1 MIDMKSQWIS
11 SKYETPGWQSFRISF
26 QIFILISILF
36 SLSCDLLIEERPPS
50 IDDPRVIRAAQK
62 RVEDYKTR
70 RLVTCRLEIVQDAEV
85 HVDTTLARLIDR
97 HLADLFDFPDRPERP
112 LWPDPVKID
121 SGFVAAPLFDSL
133 VFPRKAKDTSWFPEN
148 FPNADIPDSILK
160 RYLDTLLIRKSD
172 TLKFILPDSV
182 IPGVTKDQ

>member
-1 MIDMKSQWIS
+1 MNDMKSQRIS
-11 SKYETPGWQSFRISF
+11 SKCQSLMLQRCRIYF
-26 QIFILISILF
+26 HIFILFSILF
-36 SLSCDLLIEERPPS
+36 SLSCDLLIEEKPPS

-62 RVEDYKTR
+62 RVEDFKTR
-70 RLVTCRLEIVQDAEV
+70 RLVTCRQEIVQDAEV

-112 LWPDPVKID
+112 LWPDPVNID

-133 VFPRKAKDTSWFPEN
+133 VFPRKARDSSWFPEN

-182 IPGVTKDQ
+182 VLGSSKGQ